1 MCVYFILIQV
11 ISYILSHL
19 IILLIRK
26 HFGEM
31 NTYPFVLQAKTLSL
45 WEISVLIKVT
55 ELVTYKAGFKL
66 RFAWFLSP
74 CSLCTCLYFSLRIT
88 KTYIH
93 LSFWILIWDL
103 IISLLSGISFQTIQG
118 KNKCLKKM
126 LPDSLHVSGSTENL
140 SCRSGSIGH
149 ENRKIW
155 YFCQLRLFFLW
166 RQNLG
171 IEPWELPNTW
181 KQNSMCWPRRV
192 FF

>member
-103 IISLLSGISFQTIQG
+103 IISLLSGISFQTLQG
-118 KNKCLKKM
+118 KNKCLKKNAAW
-126 LPDSLHVSGSTENL
+126 LP
-140 SCRSGSIGH
+140 SCFWVH
-149 ENRKIW
+149 RKPELQIW
-155 YFCQLRLFFLW
+155 KYRA
-166 RQNLG
+166 
-171 IEPWELPNTW
+171 W
-181 KQNSMCWPRRV
+181 KQKDMIFLSAQALLLMEAKPGHWAVRV
-192 FF
+192 T